1 MPAKPTLDS
10 LFDKSGDGDDPCC
23 AKCGGKTFERKRVRI
38 GYDVVII
45 YCAGCKTALGV
56 VPAQWRGAPRG
67 KRWRPASP
75 RSTASLRAARAMAPE
90 EMIESLRREIKK
102 A

>member
-10 LFDKSGDGDDPCC
+10 LFDKSGGGDDPCC
-23 AKCGGKTFERKRVRI
+23 AKCGGKTFERKRMRI

-56 VPAQWRGAPRG
+56 VPA
-67 KRWRPASP
+67 
-75 RSTASLRAARAMAPE
+75 MAPE

-102 A
+102 T